1 MEWPPA
7 AHYRHMTF
15 TDHSPIP
22 HIDTVTDPFDGPDD
36 LRQRWRALMG
46 PLGFSERILWF
57 IFTEDSR
64 MLPTACQLE
73 LPDRPDAFLAD
84 VFLMRLHDLAAEDL
98 PLSVAFLLSRP
109 GRNGITADDV
119 EWTSLLTAAAARHRV
134 SIHPIHRAN
143 DLTLVTMPQVIEQ
156 VA

>member
-1 MEWPPA
+1 
-7 AHYRHMTF
+7 
-15 TDHSPIP
+15 
-22 HIDTVTDPFDGPDD
+22 
-36 LRQRWRALMG
+36 
-46 PLGFSERILWF
+46 
-57 IFTEDSR
+57 
-64 MLPTACQLE
+64 
-73 LPDRPDAFLAD
+73 
-84 VFLMRLHDLAAEDL
+84 
-98 PLSVAFLLSRP
+98 VAFLLSRP